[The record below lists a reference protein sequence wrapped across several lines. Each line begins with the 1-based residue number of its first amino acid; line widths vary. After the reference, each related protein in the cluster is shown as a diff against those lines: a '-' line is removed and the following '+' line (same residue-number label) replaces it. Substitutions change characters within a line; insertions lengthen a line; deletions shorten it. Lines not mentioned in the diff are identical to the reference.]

1 MFEDFAPITAA
12 LTAFVRS
19 FDEDYTCELGAN
31 FEALIDTDTIIY
43 TIIMYD
49 NSANSFRANF
59 IERFP
64 HCDDFTTFTL
74 SFFHELGHLE
84 TSYDMIDDTGERIY
98 INRLRNKRKAERRY
112 YRLHNE
118 RIATDWAGEYLTA
131 HHDEMKTWEK
141 IFLEKLSKVLDNYP
155 D

>member
-12 LTAFVRS
+12 LTALVQT
-19 FDEDYTCELGAN
+19 FDEEYTCELGAN
-31 FEALIDTDTIIY
+31 FEAVYTDNVIIY
-43 TIIMYD
+43 SIVMMD
-49 NSANSFRANF
+49 DAANSFRADF
-59 IERFP
+59 VERFP

-84 TSYDMIDDTGERIY
+84 TSYDIINDVADRVY
-98 INRLRNKRKAERRY
+98 INGMRDKREAERRY

-118 RIATDWAGEYLTA
+118 RIATDWAGAYLTA
-131 HHDEMKTWEK
+131 HHDEMKAWEK